1 MSSHEGTT
9 LATHWHAAA
18 LVPAVAGSGPWF
30 RRQGAL
36 HAVGGALRRCR
47 SAVGHGN
54 SRQGNRAASAAAA
67 LCSERH
73 AAPSAATAPFDPFV
87 PPQRRFRQCHIHLPI
102 KATAACPRDG
112 FPSGCAL
119 RWHSGCGARFA
130 CCCRGL
136 TLPFLSPSFP
146 CSMTS
151 LLASW
156 ASRPACFCGRYPLR
170 EPVDEASTS
179 MTLPPTPAALLPP
192 SELSLPLHVRTE
204 SPFCTSEPAIR
215 RRSFCLL
222 LVCCSFSFS
231 SNFAAAS
238 SVVAFFI
245 VTLCSRCMSHPILQ
259 MYELYQTERSAK
271 Q

>member
-1 MSSHEGTT
+1 M
-9 LATHWHAAA
+9 
-18 LVPAVAGSGPWF
+18 
-30 RRQGAL
+30 
-36 HAVGGALRRCR
+36 RRCCC
-47 SAVGHGN
+47 AVDHGN
-54 SRQGNRAASAAAA
+54 SRQGNGAASAAAA
-67 LCSERH
+67 RRASLCSERH
-73 AAPSAATAPFDPFV
+73 AVPSAATAALAPCV

-192 SELSLPLHVRTE
+192 SELSLFLHVGTE
-204 SPFCTSEPAIR
+204 SPFARQSLPSAAGA
-215 RRSFCLL
+215 SA
-222 LVCCSFSFS
+222 SFS
-231 SNFAAAS
+231 SAAPSPSHLTLLRQSLLLPFLSSLFVPVAS
-238 SVVAFFI
+238 RTQFCKCTSIPNRA
-245 VTLCSRCMSHPILQ
+245 
-259 MYELYQTERSAK
+259 
-271 Q
+271 